1 MKKKLFI
8 IIAVCLVVAVALV
21 AVLALRGCGDQN
33 DESSADVSVNTEVSD
48 TVSNTEVSEE
58 ASEPEVE
65 VSKTPEEIEAA
76 TAEAKEGLD
85 EVLSILTEPQ
95 EGETEQ
101 DPDFL
106 TETDKL
112 NGYEIISFK
121 ITNKRAIAVL
131 RVYAPNL
138 YSIAKELDKNTY
150 DDEAELMAAINEA
163 VKEAEIVEK
172 EIELEFEKTEDGYI
186 PVITSEFLDALYGG
200 VFSLYDELLSS
211 GQ

>member
-1 MKKKLFI
+1 MKKELFI

-21 AVLALRGCGDQN
+21 AVLALRGCGDQT
-33 DESSADVSVNTEVSD
+33 DESSVDVSVNTEVSD

-58 ASEPEVE
+58 VSEPEVE
-65 VSKTPEEIEAA
+65 VSKTPEEIAA
-76 TAEAKEGLD
+76 AMVEAKEGLD
-85 EVLSILTEPQ
+85 EVLSILTQPQ

-101 DPDFL
+101 EPDFL

-131 RVYAPNL
+131 RVYAPDL

-172 EIELEFEKTEDGYI
+172 EVTLEFNITEDGYS
-186 PVITSEFLDALYGG
+186 PVISSEFLDALYGG
-200 VFSLYDELLSS
+200 VFRLYDELLNA
-211 GQ
+211 GK